1 MGILG
6 VEDLLASVLVVVSLV
21 AVFLVVVA
29 VFLVVV
35 FLVAVVV
42 VVVAFVEVVVVEV
55 VDDLVGAAARGGLF
69 LYKKRV
75 HFKIQKGL
83 GDTRRKNADPTLL
96 EAHPYKQGESC

>member
-1 MGILG
+1 MGTLG
-6 VEDLLASVLVVVSLV
+6 VEDLLASVLVVVSL
-21 AVFLVVVA
+21 VA

-96 EAHPYKQGESC
+96 EAHPYKQG

>member
-1 MGILG
+1 

-21 AVFLVVVA
+21 AVFLVVV
-29 VFLVVV
+29 
-35 FLVAVVV
+35 FLVAVVVVLVAVVVV

-75 HFKIQKGL
+75 RFKIQKGL

-96 EAHPYKQGESC
+96 EAHPYKQG